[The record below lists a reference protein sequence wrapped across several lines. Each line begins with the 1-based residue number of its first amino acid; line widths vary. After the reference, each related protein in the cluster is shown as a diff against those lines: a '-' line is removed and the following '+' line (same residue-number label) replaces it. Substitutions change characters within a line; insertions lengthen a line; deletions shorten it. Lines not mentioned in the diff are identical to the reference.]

1 MTLRSPIA
9 GVALLVA
16 SLAMVGPEA
25 PSSVLE
31 LTAQSAQTRQ
41 AAPAAAKDPCAAP
54 ANKIVA
60 ENCKSGHD
68 STEWD
73 INANGD
79 PSIQGFATDISV
91 NHGETIAFKVR
102 TSSPKYRID
111 LYRMGYYQGLG
122 ARRVATIAPSASL
135 PQQQPACT
143 NDYPVKL
150 VDCGNWAVSASW
162 AVPADAVSGVY
173 VARLVREDPD
183 PNPTWR
189 TDNSQEAP
197 VPRPVPRPQA
207 YGANGLG
214 KLRNPIKEPRAS
226 HIIFVVR
233 DDEGK
238 SNVLMQTSDQTWEVY
253 NPWGG
258 ASSYTGLVQGL
269 ATGQANR
276 AFKLSYN
283 RPFQNRPSTFSVIDW
298 YFNAEYPMT
307 RFLEANGYDVS
318 YFTGVD
324 AARRGDKIKDHRL
337 YLSVGHDE
345 YWSAEQRRNVE
356 AARDQAGVNLAFFS
370 GNEVFWKIRYENSI
384 DGSNAPY
391 RTIGIYKETHSR
403 IADDGQLRQ
412 GAKIDPMKNVWTGTW
427 RDSSAFNPEGPQPEN
442 ALTGTIFTVN
452 AWRNEPLEVP
462 AEFAKMR
469 FWRNTDV
476 ARLKAGEKAILGKG
490 ILGHE
495 WDEDLDNGFRPKGL
509 IHLSRTT
516 VHDLQYIQDFGSVYD
531 SGTATHTL
539 TLYKAP
545 SGALVFGAGT
555 VQWSWGLDDFH
566 DSPSEIP
573 AQSANRYS
581 IRVGKDLHGPVKAIQ
596 QATVNL
602 FADMGVQPA
611 TLLRGLVPATRSTDA
626 MTPVARIVSPL
637 DGGSVG
643 GPVVNI
649 QGTADDLGGGVVG
662 GVEVSVDGGLR
673 WHPAQGRERWSYAWT
688 VPAGVTSATILCRA
702 ADDSG
707 NLGEHGAKVTVR
719 IGRVFTD

>member
-1 MTLRSPIA
+1 MTSRSRITA
-9 GVALLVA
+9 VGLLVA
-16 SLAMVGPEA
+16 GLAVVGPDA
-25 PSSVLE
+25 ASYVLE
-31 LTAQSAQTRQ
+31 LSAQGARTPQ
-41 AAPAAAKDPCAAP
+41 ATAAPQNPCAAP

-60 ENCKSGHD
+60 ENCKPGND

-73 INANGD
+73 INGNGD
-79 PSIQGFATDISV
+79 PSITGFGTDISV
-91 NHGETIAFKVR
+91 NHGETIGFKVR

-111 LYRMGYYQGLG
+111 LYRMGYYRGLG
-122 ARRVATIAPSASL
+122 ARRVATIAPSAPL
-135 PQQQPACT
+135 PQRQPECT

-162 AVPADAVSGVY
+162 AVPADAISGVY
-173 VARLVREDPD
+173 IARLVREDPD
-183 PNPTWR
+183 PNPNWR
-189 TDNSQEAP
+189 TDNSQEVPAP
-197 VPRPVPRPQA
+197 KPAPRPHA

-238 SNVLMQTSDQTWEVY
+238 SNVLMQTSDQAWQVY
-253 NPWGG
+253 NAWGG
-258 ASSYTGLVQGL
+258 ASSYLGFVQGL

-276 AFKLSYN
+276 AFKVSYN
-283 RPFQNRPSTFSVIDW
+283 RPYQNRPSPFSVIDY
-298 YFNAEYPMT
+298 YFHAEYAMT

-318 YFTGVD
+318 YFTGID
-324 AARRGDKIKDHRL
+324 AGRRGDKIKEHKL

-345 YWSAEQRRNVE
+345 YWSAEQRKNVE

-370 GNEVFWKIRYENSI
+370 GNEVFWKIRYDNSI
-384 DGSNAPY
+384 DGSNTPY

-403 IADDGQLRQ
+403 IADDGQLRP

-427 RDSSAFNPEGPQPEN
+427 RDSSTFNPEGPQPEN

-476 ARLKAGEKAILGKG
+476 ARLKPGEKAILGKG

-509 IHLSRTT
+509 IRLSRTT
-516 VHDLQYIQDFGSVYD
+516 VHDLQYIQDWGSVYD

-539 TLYKAP
+539 TLYKVP

-555 VQWSWGLDDFH
+555 VQWTWGLDDFH
-566 DSPSEIP
+566 DSASEIP

-602 FADMGVQPA
+602 FADMGVQP
-611 TLLRGLVPATRSTDA
+611 TSLVPGLVPATRSTDA

-637 DGGSVG
+637 DGSSVR

-649 QGTADDLGGGVVG
+649 QGTAEDFGGGLVG
-662 GVEVSVDGGLR
+662 GVEVSMDGGLR
-673 WHPAQGRERWSYAWT
+673 WHPAQGRERWSFEWT
-688 VPAGVTSATILCRA
+688 VPGGVTSATILCRA

-707 NLGEHGAKVTVR
+707 NVGEPGAPVIVR
-719 IGRVFTD
+719 IGKVFTH

>member
-1 MTLRSPIA
+1 MTSLVRMTVA
-9 GVALLVA
+9 ALLIITGAAV
-16 SLAMVGPEA
+16 MPEA
-25 PSSVLE
+25 ASYMLDFAV
-31 LTAQSAQTRQ
+31 QSNPPARQ
-41 AAPAAAKDPCAAP
+41 AAPPAANPCAAP
-54 ANKIVA
+54 ANEIVA
-60 ENCKSGHD
+60 ENCKPGND

-73 INANGD
+73 INGNGD

-91 NHGETIAFKVR
+91 DHGDTIGFKVR
-102 TSSPKYRID
+102 TVSPKYRID
-111 LYRMGYYQGLG
+111 IYRMGYYQGLG
-122 ARRVATIAPSASL
+122 ARRVATIAPSATL
-135 PQQQPACT
+135 PQRQPDCLQ
-143 NDYPVKL
+143 DYPVKL

-173 VARLVREDPD
+173 IARLVREDPD
-183 PNPTWR
+183 PNPNWR
-189 TDNSQEAP
+189 TDNSQEVP
-197 VPRPVPRPQA
+197 VAKPLARPHA

-238 SNVLMQTSDQTWEVY
+238 SDILVQTSDQAWEVY

-258 ASSYTGLVQGL
+258 ASSYTGYVQGL

-276 AFKLSYN
+276 AFKVSYN

-324 AARRGDKIKDHRL
+324 AARHGSRIKDHKL

-345 YWSAEQRRNVE
+345 YWSSEQRKNVE
-356 AARDQAGVNLAFFS
+356 AARDAGVNLAFFS
-370 GNEVFWKIRYENSI
+370 GNEVFWKIRYENSTE
-384 DGSNAPY
+384 GSNTPH

-412 GAKIDPMKNVWTGTW
+412 GSKIDPVKEVWTGTW
-427 RDSSAFNPEGPQPEN
+427 RDSSAFNPEGAQPEN

-469 FWRNTDV
+469 FWRNTEV
-476 ARLKAGEKAILGKG
+476 ARLKPGEKAVLGKG

-539 TLYKAP
+539 TLYKVP

-581 IRVGKDLHGPVKAIQ
+581 IRVGRDLHGPVKAIQ

-637 DGGSVG
+637 EGSPVR
-643 GPVVNI
+643 GPVLNI
-649 QGTADDLGGGVVG
+649 EGIATDRGGGVIG
-662 GVEVSVDGGLR
+662 GVEVSVDGGSS
-673 WHPAQGRERWSYAWT
+673 WHPADGRERWAYAWV
-688 VPAGVTSATILCRA
+688 VPTGVTSATILCRA

-707 NLGEHGAKVTVR
+707 NVSEPRSIRIR
-719 IGRVFTD
+719 IGKEVTH